1 MRDLCPYNVNC
12 HLQLKHPN
20 TPDRNLR
27 DDRDQRSQ
35 GKDTKDSGRTIKFQ
49 RRDPG
54 WGTPW
59 YSLIQRFFF
68 NFIEIPLM
76 NKTVRYLNYTSDPRF
91 LSRQSAFSYKC

>member
-1 MRDLCPYNVNC
+1 MTETRGARG
-12 HLQLKHPN
+12 K
-20 TPDRNLR
+20 TLR
-27 DDRDQRSQ
+27 TQ
-35 GKDTKDSGRTIKFQ
+35 GGGKRTIKFQ

-68 NFIEIPLM
+68 NFIEISLT
-76 NKTVRYLNYTSDPRF
+76 NKAVRYLDYTSDPRF

>member
-35 GKDTKDSGRTIKFQ
+35 GKDTKDSGRREENHK
-49 RRDPG
+49 
-54 WGTPW
+54 
-59 YSLIQRFFF
+59 
-68 NFIEIPLM
+68 IPKKRPRMGDSMAL
-76 NKTVRYLNYTSDPRF
+76 SDPKIF
-91 LSRQSAFSYKC
+91 FQLY